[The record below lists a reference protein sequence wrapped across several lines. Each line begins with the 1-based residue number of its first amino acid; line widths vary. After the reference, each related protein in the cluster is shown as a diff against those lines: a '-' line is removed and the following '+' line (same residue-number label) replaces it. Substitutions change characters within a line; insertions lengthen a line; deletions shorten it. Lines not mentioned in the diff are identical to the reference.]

1 MRKRGLIEDLND
13 FLIALAIVIVA
24 IVLMHFVIQEKF
36 SKVKGDVELYSD
48 VVDSAQYLAFLN
60 TPVKIDENILK
71 VSDWLV
77 LLCYDEDKRTD
88 YGFEVMKQ
96 TKEFFNVEVFCSKE
110 SDPSISLLKNY
121 FTLPSLGGDIKVV
134 VININE
140 LAPQLSKYYDEIV
153 RLDRKDLGYV
163 LKVFIDPN

>member
-1 MRKRGLIEDLND
+1 MKKKGLIEDLSD
-13 FLIALAIVIVA
+13 FLIALAIIIVA

-60 TPVKIDENILK
+60 TPIEIDKDTLK

-77 LLCYDEDKRTD
+77 LLCYDQDKQID

-96 TKEFFNVEVFCSKE
+96 TKEFFDVEIFCSKE
-110 SDPSISLLKNY
+110 GDPSISLLKNY

-140 LAPQLSKYYDEIV
+140 LTPQSSEYYDEIV

-163 LKVFIDPN
+163 LKVFIDPK